1 MAFSLFGGSD
11 KKDTGAVTLSGEDS
25 SNVNSIK
32 ENLQAQILQEIALS
46 NATELISK
54 ISNNCYEKCIVTP
67 GSSLSAADT
76 ACLDQCS
83 EKYIQ
88 AWNIISRRYLARVQ
102 SESKNIIP

>member
-1 MAFSLFGGSD
+1 MAFSLFGGAD
-11 KKDTGAVTLSGEDS
+11 KKDATVGTSSGDS
-25 SNVNSIK
+25 TSANSIK
-32 ENLQAQILQEIALS
+32 ENLQAQILQEIALT

-54 ISNNCYEKCIVTP
+54 ISNNCYEKCILTP
-67 GSSLSAADT
+67 GSSLSAVDT

-102 SESKNIIP
+102 SESKS

>member
-1 MAFSLFGGSD
+1 MAFSLFGGAD
-11 KKDTGAVTLSGEDS
+11 KKDATAGTSSGDS
-25 SNVNSIK
+25 TSANSIK
-32 ENLQAQILQEIALS
+32 ENLQAQILQEIALT

-54 ISNNCYEKCIVTP
+54 ISNNCYEKCILTP
-67 GSSLSAADT
+67 GSSLSAVDT

-102 SESKNIIP
+102 SESKS

>member
-11 KKDTGAVTLSGEDS
+11 KKDSGAAPTSGDS

-32 ENLQAQILQEIALS
+32 ENLQAQILQEIALT

-54 ISNNCYEKCIVTP
+54 ISNNCYEKCILNP
-67 GSSLSAADT
+67 GSSLSTADAT
-76 ACLDQCS
+76 CLDQCS

-88 AWNIISRRYLARVQ
+88 AWNTISRRYLARVQ
-102 SESKNIIP
+102 SESKN

>member
-1 MAFSLFGGSD
+1 MAFSLFGGAD
-11 KKDTGAVTLSGEDS
+11 KKDATTGTSSGDS
-25 SNVNSIK
+25 TRVNSIK
-32 ENLQAQILQEIALS
+32 ENLQAQILQEIALT

-54 ISNNCYEKCIVTP
+54 ISNNCYEKCILTP
-67 GSSLSAADT
+67 GSSLSAVDT

-102 SESKNIIP
+102 SESKS